1 MLQVRC
7 PPNASV
13 PLVCILLITL
23 PSGTKYFVKG
33 PKNPA
38 TSILTYENQWPR
50 TALLK
55 SDRSQ
60 SGWSKTGG
68 RTGRTKGTNQ
78 VNHEVYVPSFFKGHH
93 VL

>member
-1 MLQVRC
+1 MLQVGCGVYPIDYSSLRYK
-7 PPNASV
+7 V
-13 PLVCILLITL
+13 
-23 PSGTKYFVKG
+23 FVKG

-68 RTGRTKGTNQ
+68 
-78 VNHEVYVPSFFKGHH
+78 
-93 VL
+93 